1 MKKYLLLFITVLFL
15 IISTNCGKEKVF
27 KLETS
32 EVTLHLGE
40 TYTPSFIIE
49 NIKKDQLEY
58 NYDSNIIE
66 IKEGI
71 IYPKSYGVCE
81 VIISIADKK
90 VNDVILKIN
99 VVQKLPEELICDKE
113 LNIIVNQPYKI
124 NVSILPIDA
133 PQEVKFVPLNENI
146 IKVDE
151 NGNIIGLAEGETYL
165 IIYSAIAKNVKVQ
178 IPVHVKKPNVEEI
191 ISIEKIDLD
200 YNEQY
205 QLTWEITPTDA
216 DQEVIFESN
225 DSKIASV
232 DEKGLITAHKYGT
245 TIIKIISS
253 RDHSKFTS
261 VEINVSGDKTTDLI
275 IDTDEI
281 ELKVGEEYH
290 LNYTILPLTA
300 YQGCDIMI
308 TDDSGIEYNN
318 DNTVLAKKAGEYE
331 IEFKTIDGTNISKKV
346 IVKVTG
352 NGQPVFK
359 TIENFEDTTLNYN
372 ETFNSLEGIRA
383 FDDEDG
389 EILSINVTG
398 EVLTY
403 QYGEYQLSYSAI
415 DSEGNEIKL
424 ERIVKVEWGY
434 DVMVIGHAGSFY
446 GVPNSEEA
454 IMYAVKEL
462 HYPAIEIDLKQT
474 KDGVFVLSHDPTWG
488 NVSLEDTNYE
498 DLKEVEY
505 TVTKATGVINGGSD
519 SKKETYTSKICT
531 FERFM
536 EICKEYHVIAI
547 IELKTSKGISNWT
560 ELNKPQTSR
569 MPAIMEIIEKY
580 DMLEQVVFLSDQEQC
595 LNWVKTNGYEYIP
608 CQYLTLKSCENEK
621 TYEIVKK
628 YKLDISFNV
637 RDGIQISDE
646 WLEKYRA
653 LGCKLAVF
661 TFEQY
666 ATYKDI
672 QTWIDR
678 GVDYVT
684 TDWHEL
690 DKLNFQNNK

>member
-1 MKKYLLLFITVLFL
+1 MKKYLLFFISFLFL
-15 IISTNCGKEKVF
+15 TTLVGCGKEKVF

-32 EVTLHLGE
+32 EVTLYLGE
-40 TYTPSFIIE
+40 TYTPKFIIQ
-49 NIKKDQLEY
+49 NIKKDKLEY
-58 NYDSNIIE
+58 NYNSDIIE
-66 IKEGI
+66 IKDGV
-71 IYPKSYGVCE
+71 IYSKAYGTCE
-81 VIISIADKK
+81 IIISIADKK
-90 VNDVILKIN
+90 VEDVILKIN
-99 VVQKLPEELICDKE
+99 IVEKLPEELICEEE
-113 LNIIVNQPYKI
+113 LNLIVNQPYKI
-124 NVSILPIDA
+124 NVSILPVDA
-133 PQEVKFVPLNENI
+133 SQEVKFVPLNEKI

-151 NGNIIGLAEGETYL
+151 NGNVTALSEGETYL
-165 IIYSAIAKNVKVQ
+165 IIYSVVSKKVRIQ
-178 IPVHVKKPNVEEI
+178 IPVYVKKPNVEEI
-191 ISIEKIDLD
+191 TSIEKIDLE

-205 QLTWEITPTDA
+205 QLSWKITPLEA
-216 DQEVIFESN
+216 DQEVIFESL

-232 DEKGLITAHKYGT
+232 DQNGLITAHKYGT

-253 RDHSKFTS
+253 REPTKFAS

-275 IDTDEI
+275 INTEEI
-281 ELKVGEEYH
+281 ELKVGEEYN
-290 LNYTILPLTA
+290 LNYTILPSTA
-300 YQGCDIMI
+300 YQECDIMI
-308 TDDSGIEYNN
+308 SDDSGLEYINN
-318 DNTVLAKKAGEYE
+318 NILAKKVGEYQ
-331 IEFKTIDGTNISKKV
+331 IEFKTVDGTNISKKV
-346 IVKVTG
+346 TVKVIG
-352 NGQPVFK
+352 NGQPIFK
-359 TIENFEDTTLNYN
+359 TTEEFENTILNYN
-372 ETFNSLEGIRA
+372 ETFNPSEGIRA

-389 EILSINVTG
+389 EISSINVTG

-403 QYGEYQLSYSAI
+403 RYGEYQLLYSAQ
-415 DSEGNEIKL
+415 DSNGNEIKL
-424 ERIVKVEWGY
+424 DRIVKVEWGY
-434 DVMVIGHAGSFY
+434 DVTVIGHAGSFY

-488 NVSLEDTNYE
+488 NVSLEDTNYA

-505 TVTKATGVINGGSD
+505 TVTKSTGVIYGSSD

-547 IELKTSKGISNWT
+547 VELKTSKGISNWT
-560 ELNKPQTSR
+560 ELNAPHTSR
-569 MPAIMEIIEKY
+569 MSAIMEIIEKY
-580 DMLEQVVFLSDQEQC
+580 DMLEQVVFLSSQEQC

-608 CQYLTLKSCENEK
+608 CQYLTLSSCENEK

-628 YKLDISFNV
+628 YNLDISFNV

-690 DKLNFQNNK
+690 DKLNFSK

>member
-1 MKKYLLLFITVLFL
+1 MKKYLLFFVSFLFL
-15 IISTNCGKEKVF
+15 TTLVGCGKEKVF

-32 EVTLHLGE
+32 EVTLYLGE
-40 TYTPSFIIE
+40 TYTPKFIIQ
-49 NIKKDQLEY
+49 NIKKDKLEY
-58 NYDSNIIE
+58 NYHSDIIE
-66 IKEGI
+66 IKDGV
-71 IYPKSYGVCE
+71 IYSKAYGTCE
-81 VIISIADKK
+81 IIISIADKK
-90 VNDVILKIN
+90 VEDVILKIN
-99 VVQKLPEELICDKE
+99 IVQKLPEELICEEE
-113 LNIIVNQPYKI
+113 LNLIVNQPYKI
-124 NVSILPIDA
+124 NVSILPVDA
-133 PQEVKFVPLNENI
+133 SQEVKFVPLNEKI

-151 NGNIIGLAEGETYL
+151 NGNVTALSEGETYL
-165 IIYSAIAKNVKVQ
+165 IIYSVVSKKVRIQ
-178 IPVHVKKPNVEEI
+178 IPVYVKKPNVEEI
-191 ISIEKIDLD
+191 TSIEKIDLE

-205 QLTWEITPTDA
+205 QLLWEITPLEA
-216 DQEVIFESN
+216 DQEVIFESL

-232 DEKGLITAHKYGT
+232 DQNGLITAHKYGT

-253 RDHSKFTS
+253 REPTKFAS

-275 IDTDEI
+275 INTEEI
-281 ELKVGEEYH
+281 ELKVGEEYN
-290 LNYTILPLTA
+290 LNYTILPSTA
-300 YQGCDIMI
+300 YQECDIMI
-308 TDDSGIEYNN
+308 SDDSGLEYINHN
-318 DNTVLAKKAGEYE
+318 IIAKKAGEYQ
-331 IEFKTIDGTNISKKV
+331 IEFKTVDETNISKKV
-346 IVKVTG
+346 TVKVIG
-352 NGQPVFK
+352 NGQPIFK
-359 TIENFEDTTLNYN
+359 TAEEFENTILNYN
-372 ETFNSLEGIRA
+372 ETFNPLEGIRA

-389 EILSINVTG
+389 EISSINVTG

-403 QYGEYQLSYSAI
+403 RYGEYQLLYSAQ
-415 DSEGNEIKL
+415 DSNGNEIKL
-424 ERIVKVEWGY
+424 DRIVKVEWGY
-434 DVMVIGHAGSFY
+434 DVTVIGHAGSFY

-488 NVSLEDTNYE
+488 NVSLEDTNYA

-505 TVTKATGVINGGSD
+505 TVTKSTGVIYGSSD

-547 IELKTSKGISNWT
+547 VELKTSKGISNWT
-560 ELNKPQTSR
+560 ELNAPHTSR
-569 MPAIMEIIEKY
+569 MSAIMEIIEKY
-580 DMLEQVVFLSDQEQC
+580 DMLEQVVFLSNQEQC

-608 CQYLTLKSCENEK
+608 CQYLTLSSCENEK

-628 YKLDISFNV
+628 YNLDISFNV

-690 DKLNFQNNK
+690 DKLNFSK

>member
-1 MKKYLLLFITVLFL
+1 MKKYLLFFVSFLFL
-15 IISTNCGKEKVF
+15 TTLVGCGKEKLF

-32 EVTLHLGE
+32 EVTLYLGE
-40 TYTPSFIIE
+40 TYTPKFIIQ
-49 NIKKDQLEY
+49 NIKKDKLEY
-58 NYDSNIIE
+58 NYHSDIIE
-66 IKEGI
+66 IKDGV
-71 IYPKSYGVCE
+71 IYSKAYGTCE
-81 VIISIADKK
+81 IIISIADKK
-90 VNDVILKIN
+90 VEDVILKIN
-99 VVQKLPEELICDKE
+99 IVQKLPEELICEEE
-113 LNIIVNQPYKI
+113 LNLIVNQPYKI
-124 NVSILPIDA
+124 NVSILPVDA
-133 PQEVKFVPLNENI
+133 SQEVEFVPLNEKI

-151 NGNIIGLAEGETYL
+151 NGNVTALSEGETYL
-165 IIYSAIAKNVKVQ
+165 IIYSVVSKKVRIQ
-178 IPVHVKKPNVEEI
+178 IPVYVKKPNVEEI
-191 ISIEKIDLD
+191 TSIEKIDLE

-205 QLTWEITPTDA
+205 QLLWEITPLEA
-216 DQEVIFESN
+216 DQEVIFESL

-232 DEKGLITAHKYGT
+232 DQNGLITAHKYGT

-253 RDHSKFTS
+253 REPTKFAS

-275 IDTDEI
+275 INTEEI
-281 ELKVGEEYH
+281 ELKVGEEYN
-290 LNYTILPLTA
+290 LNYTILPSTA
-300 YQGCDIMI
+300 YQECDIMI
-308 TDDSGIEYNN
+308 SDDSGLEYINHN
-318 DNTVLAKKAGEYE
+318 ILAKKAGEYQ
-331 IEFKTIDGTNISKKV
+331 IEFKTVDGTNISKKV
-346 IVKVTG
+346 TVKVIG
-352 NGQPVFK
+352 NGQPIFK
-359 TIENFEDTTLNYN
+359 TIEEFENTILNYN
-372 ETFNSLEGIRA
+372 ETFNPLEGIRA

-389 EILSINVTG
+389 EISSINVTG

-403 QYGEYQLSYSAI
+403 RYGEYQLLYSAQ
-415 DSEGNEIKL
+415 DSNGNEIKL
-424 ERIVKVEWGY
+424 DRIVKVEWGY
-434 DVMVIGHAGSFY
+434 DVTVIGHAGSFY

-488 NVSLEDTNYE
+488 NVSLEDTNYA

-505 TVTKATGVINGGSD
+505 TVTKSTGVIYGSSD

-547 IELKTSKGISNWT
+547 VELKTSKGISNWT
-560 ELNKPQTSR
+560 ELNAPHTSR
-569 MPAIMEIIEKY
+569 MSAIMEIIEKY
-580 DMLEQVVFLSDQEQC
+580 DMLEQVVFLSSQEQC

-608 CQYLTLKSCENEK
+608 CQYLTLSSCENEK

-628 YKLDISFNV
+628 YNLDISFNV

-690 DKLNFQNNK
+690 DKLNFSK

>member
-1 MKKYLLLFITVLFL
+1 MKKYLLFFVSFLFL
-15 IISTNCGKEKVF
+15 TTLVGCGKEKVF

-32 EVTLHLGE
+32 EVTLYLGE
-40 TYTPSFIIE
+40 TYTPKFIIQ
-49 NIKKDQLEY
+49 NIKKDKLEY
-58 NYDSNIIE
+58 NYHSDIIE
-66 IKEGI
+66 IKDGV
-71 IYPKSYGVCE
+71 IYSKAYGTCE
-81 VIISIADKK
+81 IIISIADKK
-90 VNDVILKIN
+90 VEDVILKIN
-99 VVQKLPEELICDKE
+99 IVQKLPEELICEEE
-113 LNIIVNQPYKI
+113 LNLIVNQPYKI
-124 NVSILPIDA
+124 NVSILPADA
-133 PQEVKFVPLNENI
+133 SQEVKFVPLNEKI

-151 NGNIIGLAEGETYL
+151 NGNVTALSEGETYL
-165 IIYSAIAKNVKVQ
+165 IIYSVVSKKVRIQ
-178 IPVHVKKPNVEEI
+178 IPVYVKKPNVEEI
-191 ISIEKIDLD
+191 TSIEKIDLE

-205 QLTWEITPTDA
+205 QLSWKITPLEA
-216 DQEVIFESN
+216 DQEVIFESL

-232 DEKGLITAHKYGT
+232 DQNGLITAHKYGT

-253 RDHSKFTS
+253 REPTKFAS

-275 IDTDEI
+275 INAEEI
-281 ELKVGEEYH
+281 ELKVGEEYN
-290 LNYTILPLTA
+290 LNYTILPSTA
-300 YQGCDIMI
+300 YQECDIMI
-308 TDDSGIEYNN
+308 SDDSGLEYINN
-318 DNTVLAKKAGEYE
+318 NILAKKVGEYQ
-331 IEFKTIDGTNISKKV
+331 IEFKTVDGTNISKKV
-346 IVKVTG
+346 TVKVIG
-352 NGQPVFK
+352 NGQPIFK
-359 TIENFEDTTLNYN
+359 TTEEFENTILNYN
-372 ETFNSLEGIRA
+372 ETFDPLEGIRA

-389 EILSINVTG
+389 EISSINVTG

-403 QYGEYQLSYSAI
+403 RYGEYQLLYSAQ
-415 DSEGNEIKL
+415 DSNGNEIKL
-424 ERIVKVEWGY
+424 DRIVKVEWGY
-434 DVMVIGHAGSFY
+434 DVTVIGHAGSFY

-488 NVSLEDTNYE
+488 NVSLEDTNYA

-505 TVTKATGVINGGSD
+505 TVTKSTGVIYGSSD

-547 IELKTSKGISNWT
+547 VELKTSKGISNWT
-560 ELNKPQTSR
+560 ELNAPHTSR
-569 MPAIMEIIEKY
+569 MSAIMEIIEKY
-580 DMLEQVVFLSDQEQC
+580 DMLEQVVFLSSQEQC

-608 CQYLTLKSCENEK
+608 CQYLTLSSCENEK

-628 YKLDISFNV
+628 YNLDISFNV

-690 DKLNFQNNK
+690 DKLNFSK